1 MGPNAQA
8 VRDWLVDRLGQ
19 TYPMLAGRT
28 GAVKAASLLA
38 SGKITVILDGLDEI
52 PAAGRRSQREPGG
65 AGDAGRLLAS
75 FLAARHAGSHSAV
88 AGARVAVR
96 LP

>member
-1 MGPNAQA
+1 M
-8 VRDWLVDRLGQ
+8 DRLGQ

-28 GAVKAASLLA
+28 SAVEAASLLA

-52 PAAGRRSQREPGG
+52 PVAGRRSRRESGG
-65 AGDAGRLLAS
+65 AGDAGRLLTS
-75 FLAARHAGSHSAV
+75 FLAARHTGSHSAV

>member
-38 SGKITVILDGLDEI
+38 SGTITVILDGLDEI
-52 PAAGRRSQREPGG
+52 PAAGRRSQAG
-65 AGDAGRLLAS
+65 AGR
-75 FLAARHAGSHSAV
+75 R
-88 AGARVAVR
+88 R
-96 LP
+96 

>member
-65 AGDAGRLLAS
+65 AGRLLAS
-75 FLAARHAGSHSAV
+75 FLAARHPGSHSAV
-88 AGARVAVR
+88 AEARVAVR